1 MFRRITSFL
10 IFLFLLSITPG
21 LHAASEYVAVVIK
34 SRGQVTLIPKGKTR
48 AIKVQ
53 KGQLLRDG
61 DRLETGTAS
70 FCAIKFLDDK
80 SLLRIKENSTCVI
93 EGKKEGDK
101 IDKNIL
107 VEVGSFFASIFKQRG
122 KFLVTTPTSVA
133 SVKGTQFWT
142 IQKRNGPTI
151 YIGIEGSIDISN
163 EAGRVLLRAG
173 QTGIVT
179 SKNQLP
185 QIRLTDP
192 SEIPSEGEGSIKTQI
207 LEIEFQSPDG
217 AQKTMRIEVIQK

>member
-1 MFRRITSFL
+1 MAF
-10 IFLFLLSITPG
+10 IFVLSGFPFVF
-21 LHAASEYVAVVIK
+21 AASDYVAVVIK
-34 SRGQVTLIPKGKTR
+34 SRGRVTLMSKGKSR
-48 AIKVQ
+48 SIKVQ

-93 EGKKEGDK
+93 EGKKEGEK

-163 EAGRVLLRAG
+163 KAGRVLLRAG
-173 QTGIVT
+173 QTGIV
-179 SKNQLP
+179 SSQNQLP
-185 QIRLTDP
+185 QIRLTNP
-192 SEIPSEGEGSIKTQI
+192 SEIPSEGEGSVKTQI
-207 LEIEFQSPDG
+207 LEIEFKDSDG
-217 AQKTMRIEVIQK
+217 SQKVMQIEVIQK